1 MLGFGRAEY
10 GREGVD
16 MTETTAVD
24 QIDASAAPFTP
35 ALATDWKH
43 LPALDGLR
51 AAAVIAVLI
60 FHGGYLQGGF
70 LGVDLFFAL
79 SGFLIT
85 SLLIRDATGTDTDGI
100 ALGTFWGRRFRRLLP
115 AVFTMI
121 AVVALWAWIFGS
133 GADLAGVKDD
143 GPWAVAYLANWH
155 FIAES
160 GGYWQSFAEP
170 SMFDHL
176 WSLAIEE
183 QFYLLWPIVLVAIWK
198 WSKRPARTLLILT
211 VAGVTMSFL
220 SMLLLYDGIE
230 PTRVYMGTDTR
241 AASLLVGA
249 LAATEPARRLARR
262 TVGWLG
268 ERTGLAIAALVVFIG
283 WSWVAV
289 DGASSGLLYRG
300 GLLAHS
306 IACAVIISLVVALDR
321 GWLVRGFALRP
332 LVWVG
337 VLSYGLYLWHWP
349 VYIVL
354 SPERTGLDGPTLLAV
369 RLAASVVIAYAS
381 FRLVEDP
388 IRRRAPWAHG
398 RRGIAVL
405 VASVVAIFALLFL
418 LPDPPVEIA
427 EFDAASIAVPLAA
440 PVIAGEPAS
449 VDQAPQTT
457 RPPNDPAAVAAA
469 QAVAAVIDP
478 GVSLDP
484 DLAPSADTAPG
495 VSSQTTVV
503 TEATTAVALTPIGSV
518 LWAGDSVA
526 HELAPAVRASL
537 VAAGL
542 EVDDLEA
549 FPGFRLISPER
560 ADIDLSRL
568 IPRRAAEVAPDLA
581 LVQISN
587 WDTTADSEQ
596 YRAALIALA
605 EELEPLGT
613 KLVMVSTPITWDNGL
628 NAEHA
633 RLFAVAAELAHDGQD
648 RNIGVLDASVV
659 WGDEPGVRDL
669 NGDGTPERKRD
680 GIHVCP
686 SGAASFGAW
695 LANALEIRYEGVT
708 PGDPAVWADALWVV
722 DKRYDEPVGTCAPI

>member
-1 MLGFGRAEY
+1 
-10 GREGVD
+10 VD
-16 MTETTAVD
+16 VTETRAVGE
-24 QIDASAAPFTP
+24 IDAVAPEFVATP
-35 ALATDWKH
+35 PSDWRH

-85 SLLIRDATGTDTDGI
+85 SLLIRDATGGDGRGI
-100 ALGTFWGRRFRRLLP
+100 VLGTFWGRRFRRLLP

-121 AVVALWAWIFGS
+121 AVVAVWAWIFGS
-133 GADLAGVKDD
+133 GADLAGVQDD

-160 GGYWQSFAEP
+160 GGYWESFAQP

-198 WSKRPARTLLILT
+198 WSKRPTRTLLILT
-211 VAGVTMSFL
+211 IAGVALSLL
-220 SMLLLYDGIE
+220 SMVLLYDGVE

-262 TVGWLG
+262 AVAALG
-268 ERTGLAIAALVVFIG
+268 DRTGLAIAVLVVFVG

-369 RLAASVVIAYAS
+369 RLGLSVVIAYAS

-388 IRRRAPWAHG
+388 IRRRAWWAHG
-398 RRGIAVL
+398 RTGVAVL

-427 EFDAASIAVPLAA
+427 EFDAAAIAVPVVV
-440 PVIAGEPAS
+440 PTTAGDAVSADEAT
-449 VDQAPQTT
+449 QTT
-457 RPPNDPAAVAAA
+457 RPPNDPADVAAA
-469 QAVAAVIDP
+469 EEVGAVIAPDA
-478 GVSLDP
+478 GFDP
-484 DLAPSADTAPG
+484 DGVPAGDASAAT
-495 VSSQTTVV
+495 SSQTTLVAPTTVV
-503 TEATTAVALTPIGSV
+503 PLTPIDSV

-526 HELAPAVRASL
+526 HELAPAVTASL

-549 FPGFRLISPER
+549 YPGFRLVSPER
-560 ADIDLSRL
+560 SDIDLSKL
-568 IPRRAAEVAPDLA
+568 IPKRAGEVSPDLA
-581 LVQISN
+581 LLQISN
-587 WDTTADSEQ
+587 WDTTADSDQ
-596 YRAALIALA
+596 YRAALIGLA
-605 EELEPLGT
+605 DELEPLGT
-613 KLVMVSTPITWDNGL
+613 KLVIVSTPITWDSDL

-633 RLFAVAAELAHDGQD
+633 RLFAVAAELADDGQG
-648 RNIGVLDASVV
+648 RNVAVLDASVV

-695 LANALEIRYEGVT
+695 LADALAARFDGVT